1 MQGWAQAERRH
12 ERTRAS
18 LEAAAAAAEE
28 EAREVAAASVRA
40 LVTALDEAEMQV
52 HEARREC
59 DYWRHLHGEV
69 HVNAQA
75 QASQHATER
84 EAAGAA
90 LEALR
95 ARVEQAGSEAR
106 AEALTMARVELDAS
120 HVAVRE
126 LQASVEALTARAAQ
140 AEAQAREAIERENV
154 WHIVWGDR
162 RGTSTADLMRSS
174 ASSAKSGGALK
185 LKALVTA
192 LEGDVMADEAAAEEE
207 ANAGGAEQVDEDKGA
222 LGDDGQAREREGRE
236 REREG
241 RERER
246 EGPLAALVA
255 ELASARI
262 RAEEAVAEG
271 ERLRARLEAAE
282 LRTEQERMKGEGEL
296 GQLRD
301 ELRRAREEE
310 VACHES
316 RTSALGCPRMPR
328 MPSDPRM
335 ASDGPR
341 MSFECVRW
349 PPHRRFSRR
358 NRAPTRRPSPRWTR
372 RCAQAERKRSRS
384 TRRS

>member
-1 MQGWAQAERRH
+1 
-12 ERTRAS
+12 
-18 LEAAAAAAEE
+18 
-28 EAREVAAASVRA
+28 
-40 LVTALDEAEMQV
+40 MQV
-52 HEARREC
+52 LTMAR
-59 DYWRHLHGEV
+59 
-69 HVNAQA
+69 APFSP
-75 QASQHATER
+75 QASQYATER
-84 EAAGAA
+84 EAAGTA

-95 ARVEQAGSEAR
+95 ARVEQAGSEAVGKSLLWGKACSEAR
-106 AEALTMARVELDAS
+106 AEALTTARAELDAS

-126 LQASVEALTARAAQ
+126 LQASVEALTTRAAQ

-162 RGTSTADLMRSS
+162 RGTSTSDLMRSS
-174 ASSAKSGGALK
+174 SSSARGGGALK

-192 LEGDVMADEAAAEEE
+192 LEGEVMADEAAAADEAEVGRAEEAAAEE

-222 LGDDGQAREREGRE
+222 IGDDGQAREREGRE

-282 LRTEQERMKGEGEL
+282 LRTEQERMKGEDEL
-296 GQLRD
+296 GRLRD
-301 ELRRAREEE
+301 ELRRVREEE
-310 VACHES
+310 VARHES
-316 RTSALGCPRMPR
+316 RTSGLGWPL
-328 MPSDPRM
+328 M

-341 MSFECVRW
+341 MAFEYCPVA
-349 PPHRRFSRR
+349 PHRRFSRR

>member
-1 MQGWAQAERRH
+1 M
-12 ERTRAS
+12 
-18 LEAAAAAAEE
+18 
-28 EAREVAAASVRA
+28 
-40 LVTALDEAEMQV
+40 
-52 HEARREC
+52 
-59 DYWRHLHGEV
+59 
-69 HVNAQA
+69 
-75 QASQHATER
+75 
-84 EAAGAA
+84 
-90 LEALR
+90 
-95 ARVEQAGSEAR
+95 AR
-106 AEALTMARVELDAS
+106 AELDAS

-192 LEGDVMADEAAAEEE
+192 LEVDVMADEAAAEEE

-222 LGDDGQAREREGRE
+222 LGDDGQAREREGREREREGRE

-316 RTSALGCPRMPR
+316 RTSALGCPRMP
-328 MPSDPRM
+328 SDALGWPRM